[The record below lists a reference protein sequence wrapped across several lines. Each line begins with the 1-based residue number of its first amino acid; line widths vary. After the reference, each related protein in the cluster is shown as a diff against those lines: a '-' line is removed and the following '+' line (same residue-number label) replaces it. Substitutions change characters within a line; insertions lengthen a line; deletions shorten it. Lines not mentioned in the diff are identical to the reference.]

1 MELNEK
7 YLIALIENG
16 MILLQ
21 ELVWFEVDR
30 ASNYQLS

>member
-1 MELNEK
+1 MELNE
-7 YLIALIENG
+7 YYWIALIENE

-30 ASNYQLS
+30 ASN